1 MEGSPTA
8 AEHEQ
13 GLLRFLEPRYRPRL
27 RQFLGDE
34 RYRRKLQDEIGRDR
48 VRLDSRFA
56 TQVDDIWEAQRR
68 LLARGAP
75 SHCYVV
81 AYHDAL
87 DARQM
92 PLKEALW
99 EVDYA
104 GGGFLSCIPGRLAC
118 FIDEVDRYVLER
130 SGLTTRSHRAWGC

>member
-1 MEGSPTA
+1 MDGSPTA

-27 RQFLGDE
+27 RQFFADE

-48 VRLDSRFA
+48 IRLDPRFA
-56 TQVDDIWEAQRR
+56 TQVDDTGEAERR

-81 AYHDAL
+81 AYHDEL
-87 DARQM
+87 DGREM
-92 PLKEALW
+92 PLHDALM
-99 EVDYA
+99 EVE
-104 GGGFLSCIPGRLAC
+104 GFISCVPGKLAC
-118 FIDEVDRYVLER
+118 FIGEWDRYVLER
-130 SGLTTRSHRAWGC
+130 PE